1 MESAK
6 TPTNKSPDLERR
18 QYIGFVMKKHNVNMR
33 GVRTIGLSASQ
44 QKNSTSQ
51 AQRTRGNSHFFTTK
65 ISSSL
70 MYSKENRK
78 PRFSAA
84 SDKSTATLQSWES
97 KGGVKSSGGVG
108 A

>member
-1 MESAK
+1 
-6 TPTNKSPDLERR
+6 
-18 QYIGFVMKKHNVNMR
+18 
-33 GVRTIGLSASQ
+33 
-44 QKNSTSQ
+44 
-51 AQRTRGNSHFFTTK
+51 
-65 ISSSL
+65 